1 MGGNDRKA
9 SIEID
14 ADTADALRAR
24 AAALGVPLD
33 AYLRQLV
40 SQHIPTDPIPMD
52 SDGFDR
58 WLDEL
63 SAGVVSGSLPV
74 DFSRSDI
81 YSDHD

>member
-9 SIEID
+9 SIEVD
-14 ADTADALRAR
+14 ADTANALRAR
-24 AAALGVPLD
+24 AAAMGVPLD

-40 SQHIPTDPIPMD
+40 SDPSPAAPDPMD
-52 SDGFDR
+52 AEGFDR

-63 SAGVVSGSLPV
+63 STGEVSGSLPA